1 MTAPAELVIEVTAD
15 DIRLG
20 VPGNMC
26 RCPVAIAAVR
36 ALGGDWAGYL
46 AVEEYG
52 DDGELQVSLYASMYA
67 LHPYAAYP
75 LPYWAADFVARFDE
89 GDHPVEPF
97 TFTARLEATS

>member
-1 MTAPAELVIEVTAD
+1 MTPAELVIEVTAD

-46 AVEEYG
+46 AVEE
-52 DDGELQVSLYASMYA
+52 DIDEVLQVSLYASSRA
-67 LHPYAAYP
+67 VDPYAAYP
-75 LPYWAADFVARFDE
+75 LPGDAADFVGRFDDGHE
-89 GDHPVEPF
+89 VAPF
-97 TFTARLEATS
+97 TFTARLAVTS